1 MIEFLRSFFVKDF
14 GLKLFSL
21 GLAVSFHYTA
31 DHFGV
36 GSASLALQDQKE
48 FRNLPIVVLSSAD
61 DVRRAKV
68 YPSQVDVTLRGER
81 SIHSKL
87 QDKEIR
93 VLVDL
98 TGIDAAHDL
107 RKRVEVSTP
116 PGVTYVRISPENV
129 QVVFPQLE
137 GAQ

>member
-1 MIEFLRSFFVKDF
+1 MIELLRSIFVKDL

-21 GLAVSFHYTA
+21 GLAISFHYTA

-36 GSASLALQDQKE
+36 SPTSLTLQDTRE
-48 FRNLPIVVLSSAD
+48 FRSLPVVVLSSAD

-68 YPSQVDVTLRGER
+68 YPSQVDVTLRGE
-81 SIHSKL
+81 HNLLTKL
-87 QDKEIR
+87 SEKDIR

-98 TGIDAAHDL
+98 TGIEMAHDL
-107 RKRVEVSTP
+107 RKRVEISTP
-116 PGVTYVRISPENV
+116 AGITYSRVSPEYV
-129 QVVFPQLE
+129 EVVFPQLE